1 MLSSADRALAE
12 RDPEMPG
19 LSVVLD
25 PDAVTALAAGT
36 DGPRVVG
43 ARPTYVRYKP
53 ATSCVVGYELFTVD
67 GPVLVY
73 AKAYAP
79 GAAAKL
85 VKATEKE
92 VRDERWG
99 TGVVPSDEHGV
110 LLAAAASDRDLP
122 ALKVLSDSTQRE
134 RLMSRLLPDDPD
146 LWHQEARAIRHKPE
160 RRWVGLVERDRRPV
174 ALIKAYRAAD
184 LRRSRA
190 GHRQLATAAVR
201 PLGWSRRRAA
211 LALSW
216 VEGTSLAEL
225 LFSDIAED
233 HGAETAAVGSA
244 LAALHATSPDG
255 ELDGNGW
262 RSVAATLGPAAET
275 VGNLLPYLDARARR
289 LATAVASELVIA
301 TADRCVV
308 HGDFSADQVVIAGE
322 AVHLI
327 DFDQAQVADPAA
339 DVASF
344 NAGLIRAEIEGQLRR
359 GRAAEL
365 SACLLDE
372 HQRCGGPSI
381 RQRLIAH
388 QAGALLRLA
397 VAPFRERHPDWP
409 DLCEALIGEAERSLS
424 PVPAV
429 GGRRWH

>member
-1 MLSSADRALAE
+1 VLSSADRALAE
-12 RDPEMPG
+12 RDPELPG

-25 PDAVTALAAGT
+25 PDAVTALAART

-67 GPVLVY
+67 GPVRVY

-99 TGVVPSDEHGV
+99 TGVVPSDEQGV

-122 ALKVLSDSTQRE
+122 ALKVLSESTQRE

-146 LWHQEARAIRHKPE
+146 LWHHEATAIRHKPE

-201 PLGWSRRRAA
+201 PLGWSSRRAA

-233 HGAETAAVGSA
+233 HGAATAAVGSA
-244 LAALHATSPDG
+244 LAALHATSPG
-255 ELDGNGW
+255 ELAGNGW
-262 RSVAATLGPAAET
+262 RSVAATLGPAAEA
-275 VGNLLPYLDARARR
+275 VGNLLPHLDARARR

-301 TADRCVV
+301 TADRCVI
-308 HGDFSADQVVIAGE
+308 HGDFSADQVVMAGE

-344 NAGLIRAEIEGQLRR
+344 NAGLIRAEIEGQLSS
-359 GRAAEL
+359 GRAAAL

-372 HQRCGGPSI
+372 HQRCGGPQV
-381 RQRLIAH
+381 RQRLIVH

-409 DLCEALIGEAERSLS
+409 DLCEALLGEAERLRS
-424 PVPAV
+424 PVATV
-429 GGRRWH
+429 GGRRWY